1 MRRLRFIVTVVL
13 LALTARLAASQE
25 VIDRVA
31 ARVESDIILFS
42 EVRSLASYQL
52 LVDGKSESDSQ
63 ILDRLINQWIVHNEA
78 DTARFP
84 RPSAADVDR
93 GVERLEKSFA
103 SPEEYER
110 RKLQA
115 GLSDSQIRGILES
128 QLYLGNYLDSRFRP
142 AVHIE
147 PKDVQDFYDKEI
159 VPRAQAR
166 NQAPPSFDAA
176 RDYIQEALVQKG
188 IDEQADRWLTES
200 RLRVHVEKFLDGGP
214 K

>member
-1 MRRLRFIVTVVL
+1 MRRLSIVVGVVL
-13 LALTARLAASQE
+13 VALTARLAASQE

-31 ARVESDIILFS
+31 ARVESDIILLS

-84 RPSAADVDR
+84 HPSSADVDR

-128 QLYLGNYLDSRFRP
+128 QLYLSNYLDSRFRP
-142 AVHIE
+142 AVHVESKEI
-147 PKDVQDFYDKEI
+147 QDFYDKEI

-166 NQAPPSFDAA
+166 NQPPPAFDAA